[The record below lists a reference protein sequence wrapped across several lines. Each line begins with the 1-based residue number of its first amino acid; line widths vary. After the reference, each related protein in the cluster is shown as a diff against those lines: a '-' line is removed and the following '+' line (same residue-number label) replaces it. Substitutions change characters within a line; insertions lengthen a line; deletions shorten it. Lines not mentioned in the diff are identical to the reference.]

1 MAELAPKK
9 QRNCAIDFWHVFCT
23 LAVAIMHFANRC
35 WYLAPEAIAEQ
46 NSMCWNGGYVLGFFL
61 LTSGYFMV
69 ASYKSKQR
77 RGLTAIPAEKQ
88 ATEYTCGRWKMLYPA
103 LLVVMIAGFIQ
114 ICYTN
119 GYNFEE

>member
-1 MAELAPKK
+1 
-9 QRNCAIDFWHVFCT
+9 
-23 LAVAIMHFANRC
+23 
-35 WYLAPEAIAEQ
+35 
-46 NSMCWNGGYVLGFFL
+46 MCWNGGYVLGFFL

-77 RGLTAIPAEKQ
+77 MGLTIIPAEKQ
-88 ATEYTCGRWKMLYPA
+88 ATEYTCERWKMLYPA
-103 LLVVMIAGFIQ
+103 LLVGMIAGFIQ